1 MSLNVVLLVML
12 YVIRFSMSLQGLGK
26 QRFCGISTHDNRY
39 MEGEAD
45 VKVEDVPTG
54 TQQKQV
60 GYYLL
65 MKDNDC
71 DLIFKS

>member
-45 VKVEDVPTG
+45 VKVEDVPTNALG
-54 TQQKQV
+54 NTAKTR
-60 GYYLL
+60 GLL
-65 MKDNDC
+65 FINEGQ
-71 DLIFKS
+71 